1 MPENLEGQ
9 HGNTR
14 SLRLGQFRNCLA
26 VRANKREL
34 LHAAGS
40 VGLHEHR
47 ALGSEVT
54 HLQAWNGGLYCYAW
68 LRYVPGRKM

>member
-9 HGNTR
+9 HGYTR

-47 ALGSEVT
+47 ALRE
-54 HLQAWNGGLYCYAW
+54 
-68 LRYVPGRKM
+68 